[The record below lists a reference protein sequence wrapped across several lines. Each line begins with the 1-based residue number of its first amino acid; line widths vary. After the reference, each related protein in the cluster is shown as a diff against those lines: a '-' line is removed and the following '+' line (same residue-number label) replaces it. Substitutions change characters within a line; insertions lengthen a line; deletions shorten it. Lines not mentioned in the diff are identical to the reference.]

1 MTPRSSTDAPPAD
14 ERQVVNG
21 ALVAGLVSG
30 GVLTTMMTLMSALRG
45 KDVWFGMKGAAAPFL
60 GERAMSPGFDALAV
74 PMGLALHLFISIGW
88 ALGFAA
94 LFYGLSKKATV
105 LAGAFWGVVVWLGMY
120 YVVLPLVGL
129 ASMRAGAPM
138 SRAVLY
144 HVFFGVIL
152 ALAFLPFQ
160 RRQPT
165 QSAFSSS
172 TSPSASS

>member
-1 MTPRSSTDAPPAD
+1 MERSSTD
-14 ERQVVNG
+14 ERRVVNG
-21 ALVAGLVSG
+21 GLVAGLVSG
-30 GVLTTMMTLMSALRG
+30 GLLTVMMTLMSALRG
-45 KDVWFGMKGAAAPFL
+45 KDIWFGMKGAAAPFL
-60 GERAMSPGFDALAV
+60 GERAMTPGFDALAV
-74 PMGLALHLFISIGW
+74 PLGLALHLFISIGW
-88 ALGFAA
+88 ALAFSA

-105 LAGAFWGVVVWLGMY
+105 IAGAAWGVVVWLGMY

-138 SRAVLY
+138 SRAVAY

-152 ALAFLPFQ
+152 AVAFLPFQ
-160 RRQPT
+160 RR

>member
-1 MTPRSSTDAPPAD
+1 MTPRSSTEAPHAD

-21 ALVAGLVSG
+21 AMVAGLVSG

-60 GERAMSPGFDALAV
+60 GERAMTPGFDPIAV

-88 ALGFAA
+88 ALGFAS
-94 LFYGLSKKATV
+94 LFYGLSTKATV
-105 LAGAFWGVVVWLGMY
+105 LAGAFWGADVWLGMY

-129 ASMRAGAPM
+129 ASMRADAPM

-144 HVFFGVIL
+144 HVFFGLIL

-160 RRQPT
+160 RR